1 VRRAHGERGQ
11 VLPLW
16 IVAILTT
23 FTLMFL
29 AINYGNTVRWQMRAQ
44 NAADAAAQALV
55 AVQTQRWNELTMAL
69 YTANVEE
76 FRIRFLLDG
85 MLYSLDGAGGCS
97 GLPAYQAKYTT
108 LKPFAQGAGTCS
120 QTFQD
125 LLPYYEK
132 AVSRYN
138 SEVALVN
145 NISSGATST
154 SWKTD
159 VTNLLAH
166 LSSSTH
172 CNNVTSTT
180 FNVDGGDCAMTYT
193 LNYAGTRGNLQSVSQ
208 DALEQWVSD
217 GAGGYVPAP
226 DNQPENP
233 VLFDPAMVDVVT
245 CAKVPPL
252 IPSFG
257 PLHAA
262 THYVIGRAGATAVQF
277 EEDWMSPGILAD
289 PIRPGV
295 TFQPDEHYSATAA
308 DLGYGHDWYGFHLS
322 GNEYTVGSVNQNGH
336 TYYGYA
342 ATLQVSEL
350 SAFTAF
356 WSAIPYD
363 MRNAPGIN
371 NIITPTGV
379 GPSGSTY
386 CPP

>member
-1 VRRAHGERGQ
+1 MRRAHGQRGQ

-23 FTLMFL
+23 FVLMFL

-55 AVQTQRWNELTMAL
+55 SVQTQRWNELTMAL

-85 MLYSLDGAGGCS
+85 MLQALDGAGGCGPVPGYS
-97 GLPAYQAKYTT
+97 NKYTT
-108 LKPFAQGAGTCS
+108 LTPFTTGPKTCP
-120 QTFQD
+120 QTFLD

-132 AVSRYN
+132 AVNRYTAD
-138 SEVALVN
+138 VALVN
-145 NISSGATST
+145 NISSGADRT
-154 SWKTD
+154 SWESD
-159 VTNLLAH
+159 ITNLLAH

-172 CNNVTSTT
+172 CNDVTNTA
-180 FNVDGGDCAMTYT
+180 FNVDGGDCKITYT
-193 LNYAGTRGNLQSVSQ
+193 LNYKGTRSGLQSVSQ

-217 GAGGYVPAP
+217 GAGGYVPSP

-233 VLFDPAMVDVVT
+233 VLFDPGMVDVVT

-257 PLHAA
+257 VLHAA

-277 EEDWMSPGILAD
+277 EEDWLVPGKLID
-289 PIRPGV
+289 PIRGSTT
-295 TFQPDEHYSATAA
+295 TFQPDEQYSLTDSGDA
-308 DLGYGHDWYGFHLS
+308 HDWYGFHLD
-322 GNEYTVGSVNQNGH
+322 GNQYKVGSVTTNGH

-342 ATLQVSEL
+342 ATLAVSEL

-356 WSAIPYD
+356 WSAVPYD

-371 NIITPTGV
+371 NTITPTGL